1 MIGAILS
8 NTPATILRGNGVA
21 AERDPGSGENT
32 PGRDQA
38 SARSSQASAQAIATR
53 SGNTPILTAQAVIA
67 LQEADGS
74 ADAPGRSRQAPA
86 SGNPESEDAETSS
99 SANAASAGEGADAEP
114 EAAGNGAG
122 QAQDEGAK
130 DEDPDGDGLDKA
142 EEKQVDKLK
151 QRDQEVRA
159 HEQAHARVGGAHSGA
174 PSYTF
179 QQGPDGKRYA
189 IGGEVQIDT
198 SKERTPEATIRKM
211 QIVIRAA
218 TAPADPS
225 SQDLKVAQQARAQIS
240 EAQAEVRQKKTEE
253 LSGDDGDGDVDAAT
267 GSDRDLASPDDAKG
281 GKSADGAASEKGD
294 EGSGGAGGDRANAE
308 TAAAI
313 SAYQSAVQRTSEIQS
328 RLFGLNT

>member
-8 NTPATILRGNGVA
+8 NTPATILRGSGVA

-32 PGRDQA
+32 QGRDQA
-38 SARSSQASAQAIATR
+38 SARASQASAQAISAR
-53 SGNTPILTAQAVIA
+53 AGNTPILTAQAVIA

-74 ADAPGRSRQAPA
+74 ADAPGRSRQATA
-86 SGNPESEDAETSS
+86 SGTPESEETETGTP
-99 SANAASAGEGADAEP
+99 ANAAPAGDSADAEA
-114 EAAGNGAG
+114 EAASGGAG
-122 QAQDEGAK
+122 QAQDDAAK
-130 DEDPDGDGLDKA
+130 DEDPDGDGLDQA

-159 HEQAHARVGGAHSGA
+159 HEQAHARVGGAYAGA

-211 QIVIRAA
+211 QVVIRAA

-240 EAQAEVRQKKTEE
+240 EAQAEVRQKKSEE
-253 LSGDDGDGDVDAAT
+253 LSGDDDDGNVNSASGPDLETVGADST
-267 GSDRDLASPDDAKG
+267 TGRNNSGGSDSAETVG
-281 GKSADGAASEKGD
+281 GTS
-294 EGSGGAGGDRANAE
+294 GDRARTE

-313 SAYQSAVQRTSEIQS
+313 SAYQSAVERTNEIQS
-328 RLFGLNT
+328 RLSGLAT

>member
-8 NTPATILRGNGVA
+8 NTPATILRGSGVA

-32 PGRDQA
+32 QGRDQV
-38 SARSSQASAQAIATR
+38 SARASQASAQAISAR
-53 SGNTPILTAQAVIA
+53 AGNTPILTAQAVIA

-74 ADAPGRSRQAPA
+74 ADAPGRSRQATAP
-86 SGNPESEDAETSS
+86 GTPESEETETGTP
-99 SANAASAGEGADAEP
+99 ANAAPAGDSADAEA
-114 EAAGNGAG
+114 EAASGGAG
-122 QAQDEGAK
+122 QAQDDAAK
-130 DEDPDGDGLDKA
+130 DEDPDGDGLDQA

-159 HEQAHARVGGAHSGA
+159 HEQAHARVGGAYAGA

-211 QIVIRAA
+211 QVVIRAA

-240 EAQAEVRQKKTEE
+240 EAQAEVRQKKSEE
-253 LSGDDGDGDVDAAT
+253 LSGDDDDGNVNSASGPDPETVGADST
-267 GSDRDLASPDDAKG
+267 TSRNNSGGSDSAETVG
-281 GKSADGAASEKGD
+281 GTS
-294 EGSGGAGGDRANAE
+294 GDRARAE

-313 SAYQSAVQRTSEIQS
+313 SAYQSAVERTNEIQF
-328 RLFGLNT
+328 RLSGLAT

>member
-8 NTPATILRGNGVA
+8 NTPATILRGSGVA

-32 PGRDQA
+32 QGRDQA
-38 SARSSQASAQAIATR
+38 SARASQASAQAISAR
-53 SGNTPILTAQAVIA
+53 AGNTPILTAQAVIA

-74 ADAPGRSRQAPA
+74 ADAPGRSRQATAP
-86 SGNPESEDAETSS
+86 GTPESEETETGTPAN
-99 SANAASAGEGADAEP
+99 SAPAGGSADAEA
-114 EAAGNGAG
+114 EAANGGAG
-122 QAQDEGAK
+122 QAQDDAAK
-130 DEDPDGDGLDKA
+130 DEDPDGDGLDQA

-159 HEQAHARVGGAHSGA
+159 HEQAHARVGGAYAGA

-198 SKERTPEATIRKM
+198 SRERTPEATIRKM
-211 QIVIRAA
+211 QVVIRAA

-240 EAQAEVRQKKTEE
+240 EAQAEVRQKKSEE
-253 LSGDDGDGDVDAAT
+253 LSGDDDDGNVNSASGPDLETVGPDST
-267 GSDRDLASPDDAKG
+267 TGRNNSGGSDNAENAG
-281 GKSADGAASEKGD
+281 GTS
-294 EGSGGAGGDRANAE
+294 GDRARAE
-308 TAAAI
+308 TSAAI
-313 SAYQSAVQRTSEIQS
+313 SAYQSAVERTNEIQS
-328 RLFGLNT
+328 RLSGLAT

>member
-86 SGNPESEDAETSS
+86 SNNSESEDAETGS
-99 SANAASAGEGADAEP
+99 SANAAPAGEGTDAVA
-114 EAAGNGAG
+114 EAAG

-281 GKSADGAASEKGD
+281 AESADGAASEKGD

>member
-8 NTPATILRGNGVA
+8 NTPATILRGSGVA

-32 PGRDQA
+32 QGRDQA
-38 SARSSQASAQAIATR
+38 SARASQASAQAISAR
-53 SGNTPILTAQAVIA
+53 AGNTPILTAQAVIA
-67 LQEADGS
+67 LQEANGS
-74 ADAPGRSRQAPA
+74 ADAPGRSRQATA
-86 SGNPESEDAETSS
+86 SGTPESEETETGTPAN
-99 SANAASAGEGADAEP
+99 SAPAGDSADAEA
-114 EAAGNGAG
+114 EAASGGAG
-122 QAQDEGAK
+122 QAQDDAAK
-130 DEDPDGDGLDKA
+130 DEDPDGDGLDQA

-159 HEQAHARVGGAHSGA
+159 HEQAHARVGGAYAGA

-211 QIVIRAA
+211 QVVIRAA

-240 EAQAEVRQKKTEE
+240 EAQAEVRQKKSEE
-253 LSGDDGDGDVDAAT
+253 LSGDDDDGNVNSASGPDLETVGPDST
-267 GSDRDLASPDDAKG
+267 TGRNNSGGSDNAENAG
-281 GKSADGAASEKGD
+281 GTS
-294 EGSGGAGGDRANAE
+294 GDRARAE
-308 TAAAI
+308 TSAAI
-313 SAYQSAVQRTSEIQS
+313 SAYQSAVERTNEIQS
-328 RLFGLNT
+328 RLSGLAT

>member
-38 SARSSQASAQAIATR
+38 SARSSQANAQAIATR

-74 ADAPGRSRQAPA
+74 ADAPGRSRLAPA
-86 SGNPESEDAETSS
+86 SNTSASGDAETSS
-99 SANAASAGEGADAEP
+99 PANAAPTGEGADAEA

-130 DEDPDGDGLDKA
+130 DEDPDGDGLDQA

-159 HEQAHARVGGAHSGA
+159 HEQAHARVGGAHAGA

-267 GSDRDLASPDDAKG
+267 GPDRDLAGPDDAKG
-281 GKSADGAASEKGD
+281 GESADGAASEKGD

>member
-8 NTPATILRGNGVA
+8 NTPATILRGSGVA

-32 PGRDQA
+32 QGRDQA
-38 SARSSQASAQAIATR
+38 SARASQASAQAISAR
-53 SGNTPILTAQAVIA
+53 AGNTPILTAQAVIA

-74 ADAPGRSRQAPA
+74 ADAPGRSRQATAP
-86 SGNPESEDAETSS
+86 GTPESEETETGTPAN
-99 SANAASAGEGADAEP
+99 SAPAGGSADAEA
-114 EAAGNGAG
+114 EAANGGAG
-122 QAQDEGAK
+122 QAQDDAAK
-130 DEDPDGDGLDKA
+130 DEDPDGDGLDQA

-159 HEQAHARVGGAHSGA
+159 HEQAHARVGGAYAGA

-198 SKERTPEATIRKM
+198 SRERTPEATIRKM
-211 QIVIRAA
+211 QVVIRAA

-240 EAQAEVRQKKTEE
+240 EAQAEVRQKKSEE
-253 LSGDDGDGDVDAAT
+253 LSGDDDDGNVNSASGPDLETVGPDST
-267 GSDRDLASPDDAKG
+267 TGRNNSGGSD
-281 GKSADGAASEKGD
+281 SAEN
-294 EGSGGAGGDRANAE
+294 AGGTSGDSVRAE

-313 SAYQSAVQRTSEIQS
+313 SAYQSAVERTNEIQS
-328 RLFGLNT
+328 RLSGLAT

>member
-38 SARSSQASAQAIATR
+38 SARASQASASAIAIR
-53 SGNTPILTAQAVIA
+53 GGNIPPLSAQAVIA

-74 ADAPGRSRQAPA
+74 AAGAGRSRSAAAP
-86 SGNPESEDAETSS
+86 GNPDGEDAETGN
-99 SANAASAGEGADAEP
+99 SANAGAAGDGADT
-114 EAAGNGAG
+114 EAAAAGSSTG
-122 QAQDEGAK
+122 QAQDESTK

-142 EEKQVDKLK
+142 EEKQVEKLK

-159 HEQAHARVGGAHSGA
+159 HELAHARVGGAHAGA

-211 QIVIRAA
+211 QVVIRAA

-267 GSDRDLASPDDAKG
+267 GPDRDPVGTDSAKG
-281 GKSADGAASEKGD
+281 AENADGAGSAEGG
-294 EGSGGAGGDRANAE
+294 EGSGEPGTDRASAE

-313 SAYQSAVQRTSEIQS
+313 SAYQSAIERTNDIQS
-328 RLFGLNT
+328 RLFGLNS

>member
-32 PGRDQA
+32 SGRDQA

-86 SGNPESEDAETSS
+86 SNNSESEDAETGS
-99 SANAASAGEGADAEP
+99 SANAAPAGEGTDAVA
-114 EAAGNGAG
+114 EAAG

-281 GKSADGAASEKGD
+281 AESADGAASEKGD

>member
-8 NTPATILRGNGVA
+8 NTPATILRGSGVA

-32 PGRDQA
+32 QGRDQA
-38 SARSSQASAQAIATR
+38 SARASQASVQAISAR
-53 SGNTPILTAQAVIA
+53 AGNTPILTAQAVIA

-74 ADAPGRSRQAPA
+74 ADAPGRSRQATAP
-86 SGNPESEDAETSS
+86 GNPESEETETGTPANAAPAGDSADAETE
-99 SANAASAGEGADAEP
+99 AASG
-114 EAAGNGAG
+114 GAG
-122 QAQDEGAK
+122 QAQDDAAK
-130 DEDPDGDGLDKA
+130 DEDPDGDGLDQA

-159 HEQAHARVGGAHSGA
+159 HEQAHARVGGAYAGA

-211 QIVIRAA
+211 QVVIRAA

-240 EAQAEVRQKKTEE
+240 EAQAEVRQKKSEE
-253 LSGDDGDGDVDAAT
+253 LSGDDDDGNVNSASGPDPETVGADST
-267 GSDRDLASPDDAKG
+267 TGRNNSSGSDSAETVG
-281 GKSADGAASEKGD
+281 GTS
-294 EGSGGAGGDRANAE
+294 GDRARTE

-313 SAYQSAVQRTSEIQS
+313 SAYQSAVERTNEIQS
-328 RLFGLNT
+328 RLSGLAT

>member
-8 NTPATILRGNGVA
+8 NTPATILRGSGVA

-38 SARSSQASAQAIATR
+38 SARASQASAQAIAAR

-86 SGNPESEDAETSS
+86 SNTSESEDAETGS
-99 SANAASAGEGADAEP
+99 SANAAPAGADAEA
-114 EAAGNGAG
+114 EAAGNNAS

-130 DEDPDGDGLDKA
+130 DEDPDGDGLDQA

-159 HEQAHARVGGAHSGA
+159 HEQAHARVGGAHAGA

-267 GSDRDLASPDDAKG
+267 GPDRDLAGPDDAKG
-281 GKSADGAASEKGD
+281 AESTDGAASDRGD
-294 EGSGGAGGDRANAE
+294 EGSGGAGGDRTNAE

-313 SAYQSAVQRTSEIQS
+313 SAYQSAVQRTNEIQS
-328 RLFGLNT
+328 RLFGLNS

>member
-8 NTPATILRGNGVA
+8 NTPATILRGSGVA

-32 PGRDQA
+32 QGRDQA
-38 SARSSQASAQAIATR
+38 SARASQASAQAISAR
-53 SGNTPILTAQAVIA
+53 AGNTPTLTAQAVIA

-74 ADAPGRSRQAPA
+74 ADAPGRSRQATAP
-86 SGNPESEDAETSS
+86 GTPESEETETGTPAN
-99 SANAASAGEGADAEP
+99 SAPAGDGADAEA
-114 EAAGNGAG
+114 EAASGGTG
-122 QAQDEGAK
+122 QAQDDAAK
-130 DEDPDGDGLDKA
+130 DEDPDGDGLDQA
-142 EEKQVDKLK
+142 EEKQVEKLK

-159 HEQAHARVGGAHSGA
+159 HEQAHARVGGAYAGA

-211 QIVIRAA
+211 QVVIRAA

-240 EAQAEVRQKKTEE
+240 EAQAEVRQKKSEE
-253 LSGDDGDGDVDAAT
+253 LSGDDDDGNVNATSGSDLEAVGTGSAT
-267 GSDRDLASPDDAKG
+267 GRDNSDGSD
-281 GKSADGAASEKGD
+281 SAEN
-294 EGSGGAGGDRANAE
+294 AGGTSGDSVRTE

-313 SAYQSAVQRTSEIQS
+313 SAYQSAVERTNEIQS
-328 RLFGLNT
+328 RLSGLAT

>member
-8 NTPATILRGNGVA
+8 NTPATILRGSGVA

-32 PGRDQA
+32 QGRDQA
-38 SARSSQASAQAIATR
+38 SARASQASAQAISAR
-53 SGNTPILTAQAVIA
+53 AGNTPTLTAQAVIA

-74 ADAPGRSRQAPA
+74 ADAPGRSRQATAPGTPETEETGTPA
-86 SGNPESEDAETSS
+86 N
-99 SANAASAGEGADAEP
+99 SAPAGDGADAEA
-114 EAAGNGAG
+114 EAASGGTG
-122 QAQDEGAK
+122 QAQDDAAK
-130 DEDPDGDGLDKA
+130 DEDPDGDGLDQA

-159 HEQAHARVGGAHSGA
+159 HEQAHARVGGAYAGA

-211 QIVIRAA
+211 QVVIRAA

-240 EAQAEVRQKKTEE
+240 EAQAEVRQKKSEE
-253 LSGDDGDGDVDAAT
+253 LSGDDDDGNVNSAS
-267 GSDRDLASPDDAKG
+267 GSDLETFG
-281 GKSADGAASEKGD
+281 ADSTTGRNN
-294 EGSGGAGGDRANAE
+294 SGGSDSAENAGGTSGDRARAE

-313 SAYQSAVQRTSEIQS
+313 SAYQSAVERTNEIQS
-328 RLFGLNT
+328 RLSGVAA

>member
-8 NTPATILRGNGVA
+8 NTPATILRGSGVA

-32 PGRDQA
+32 QGRDQA
-38 SARSSQASAQAIATR
+38 SARASQASAQAISAR
-53 SGNTPILTAQAVIA
+53 AGNTPILTAQAVIA

-74 ADAPGRSRQAPA
+74 ADAPGRSRQATAP
-86 SGNPESEDAETSS
+86 GTPESEETETGAPANSASAGDSADAETE
-99 SANAASAGEGADAEP
+99 AASG
-114 EAAGNGAG
+114 GAG
-122 QAQDEGAK
+122 QAQDDAAK
-130 DEDPDGDGLDKA
+130 DEDPDGDGLDQA

-159 HEQAHARVGGAHSGA
+159 HEQAHARVGGAYAGA

-211 QIVIRAA
+211 QVVIRAA

-240 EAQAEVRQKKTEE
+240 EAQAEVRQKKSEE
-253 LSGDDGDGDVDAAT
+253 LSGDDDDGNVNATSGSDLEAAGTGSAT
-267 GSDRDLASPDDAKG
+267 GRDNSGGSD
-281 GKSADGAASEKGD
+281 SADNA
-294 EGSGGAGGDRANAE
+294 GGTSGDRARAE

-313 SAYQSAVQRTSEIQS
+313 SAYQSAVERTNEIQF
-328 RLFGLNT
+328 RLSGLAT